1 MIETSVNNT
10 FNFIDKGKSGK
21 NIGFDYSIDKLNKY
35 IKIWRGRYYLIF
47 ALSGVGKSK
56 FVYHQHIFNVIDQQ
70 INHKIVDNLKIDL
83 YSLEISPVTVIGNA
97 IIFYLAKYKNII
109 TDTNQLF
116 SFDSTIPKDL
126 YKIIQSKE
134 TQEYIKKFKTYIDIY
149 TRLNFSILKKN
160 TESHLQTIGTINKIE
175 GNVSKFVNTYD
186 KSLYQII
193 IDHISLIEQV
203 HGKNKYESIGII
215 SRYLFAMRN
224 IADLTPVIVQQVKPN
239 RMKKIEDTVS
249 PSHEDLRDSPETFN
263 DSDIAI
269 AIGNPFKHKIRNF
282 NGYKIYP
289 TIDAGQGLQDR
300 FRFEEIRKNRYGSG
314 ANRSIASGF
323 IGETGMYYPIKPPL
337 ELKETDYLAFNNITK
352 TYKNKN

>member
-1 MIETSVNNT
+1 MIDTSINNT
-10 FNFIDKGKSGK
+10 FNFINKGKTGK
-21 NIGFDYSIDKLNKY
+21 NIGFNYSVEKLNKY

-56 FVYHQHIFNVIDQQ
+56 FVYHQHIFNAIDQQ
-70 INHKIVDNLKIDL
+70 INHNIVDNFKIDL

-97 IIFYLAKYKNII
+97 IIFYLSKYKNVI

-116 SFDSTIPKDL
+116 SFDSTVPEDL
-126 YKIIQSKE
+126 YKLIQAKD
-134 TQEYIKKFKTYIDIY
+134 TQEYIGKFKTYLNIY

-160 TESHLQTIGTINKIE
+160 TEKHLRTIGTIDKNE
-175 GNVSKFVNTYD
+175 GNISNFVNNYD
-186 KSLYQII
+186 KSLYQVI
-193 IDHISLIEQV
+193 IDHISLIEQIN
-203 HGKNKYESIGII
+203 GKNKYESIGTI

-289 TIDAGQGLQDR
+289 SVNAGQGLQDR
-300 FRFEEIRKNRYGSG
+300 FRFLEIRKNRYGSG
-314 ANRSIASGF
+314 ANRSIATGF
-323 IGETGMYYPIKPPL
+323 IGETGMYNSIKPPL
-337 ELKETDYLAFNNITK
+337 ELKETDYLSYNNIIK
-352 TYKNKN
+352 TFKNKN